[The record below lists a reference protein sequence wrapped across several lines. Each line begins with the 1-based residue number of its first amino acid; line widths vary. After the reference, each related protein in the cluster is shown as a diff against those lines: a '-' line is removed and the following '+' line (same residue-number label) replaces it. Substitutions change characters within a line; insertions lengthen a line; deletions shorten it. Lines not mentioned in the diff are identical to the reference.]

1 MKNYSLIFGA
11 CILFLC
17 NFVSRALGFIYKILL
32 VRILGSEG
40 IGLTEMVTP
49 VYSFALVLASLGIP
63 LAMTRLM
70 SSLIGQKDFANI
82 RRIWRVSLGLLIF
95 FGLFFSFFF
104 LLFSDRIIRLFAIDD
119 CILLCFKMMIPAVFI
134 VTVCSGYRAYFQA
147 IKQIAVIGYAQ
158 NLEQF
163 CRICLGILL
172 AWYWMPYG
180 LEKAVAAVSFATV
193 AGELVGLLFLVLRHR
208 SYTTP
213 EKMVPT
219 LSRRKIAHYLFTVG
233 MPVTLQRLLMS
244 LVLMVQSILI
254 PNLLHHSGFSTAEA
268 TALYG
273 NFSGVAMS
281 LVNLP
286 GIFTST
292 LSTAILPAVAEINH
306 RKDLLRDKIN
316 QSLQLTT
323 LVGIPVSVIFFFYGE
338 NLCDWLFHT
347 PEAGDI
353 LRILALGSVFF
364 YGHTILTGIMHGI
377 GNVRFLLYNL
387 FFSGCVLLG
396 VLYALV
402 PSCGIAGAAIASV
415 SFFTLN
421 CLLNL
426 FYLCRCHHLRLAF
439 EAIILKPL
447 FAALVAWI
455 IKKAVS
461 FWLTAHW
468 NLQPHFEFLLGC
480 GLFITGYLL
489 ILSLIHGLPTLII
502 RRIRPNRCQNRK

>member
-1 MKNYSLIFGA
+1 MKKYSLILGA

-17 NFVSRALGFIYKILL
+17 NFVSRALGFVYKILL

-95 FGLFFSFFF
+95 FGLFFSLFF
-104 LLFSDRIIRLFAIDD
+104 LLFSDQIIRLFAIDD
-119 CILLCFKMMIPAVFI
+119 CILLCFKIMIPAVFI
-134 VTVCSGYRAYFQA
+134 VTICSGYRAYFQA

-163 CRICLGILL
+163 CRICLGIFL

-193 AGELVGLLFLVLRHR
+193 AGELVGLIFLILRHR
-208 SYTTP
+208 SYVTQEKTT
-213 EKMVPT
+213 PT
-219 LSRRKIAHYLFTVG
+219 LSRRKIVQYLFTVG

-244 LVLMVQSILI
+244 LVLMMQSILI

-306 RKDLLRDKIN
+306 RQDLLRERIN

-323 LVGIPVSVIFFFYGE
+323 LVGVPVSVIFFLYGE

-347 PEAGDI
+347 PEAGSI
-353 LRILALGSVFF
+353 LRILAIGAVFF

-396 VLYALV
+396 LLYALV
-402 PSCGIAGAAIASV
+402 PSWGIAGAAVASV
-415 SFFTLN
+415 SFFILN

-426 FYLCRCHHLRLAF
+426 FYLCRSRRLCLSF
-439 EAIILKPL
+439 GTIIGKPL
-447 FAALVAWI
+447 LAVSAALV

-461 FWLTAHW
+461 VLLTAHW
-468 NLQPHFEFLLGC
+468 NFPPYFDFLLEC
-480 GLFITGYLL
+480 GVLMIGYFGVLCF
-489 ILSLIHGLPTLII
+489 IHGLPTVII
-502 RRIRPNRCQNRK
+502 RRIRPQKFKN